1 MTPEDR
7 HLLIINPNTTVAMTE
22 KIGEAA
28 RAAAGPGTRITAIN
42 PVHGP
47 AAIQGADDGAAALPG
62 LYSLVEDVVESG
74 ERYDA
79 LIIACFDDT
88 GLWTLKEKLKIP
100 VIGIGEA
107 AYHAAALLASR
118 FSVVTTLSVSVPV
131 LEENLDRNGLK
142 RRCGKVRASE
152 VPVLELE
159 EASPGAINKI
169 RAEIEAALLEDQ
181 AGAIALGCAGM
192 ADLAHALSAEF
203 GIPVIDGVAAA
214 VRLADVVLDTG
225 GRDRFASGTP
235 GARLDAVP

>member
-1 MTPEDR
+1 MTPDGR

-42 PVHGP
+42 PKHGP

-62 LYSLVEDVVESG
+62 LYALVEEVLEG
-74 ERYDA
+74 RERYDA

-88 GLWTLKEKLKIP
+88 GLWTLKEKLRIP
-100 VIGIGEA
+100 VVGIGEA

-131 LEENLDRNGLK
+131 LEENLDRTGL
-142 RRCGKVRASE
+142 RHRCGKVRASE

-159 EASPGAINKI
+159 EASPSAVNKI
-169 RAEIEAALLEDQ
+169 RAEIEAALHEDR

-203 GIPVIDGVAAA
+203 GIPVVDGVAAA
-214 VRLADVVLDTG
+214 VRLAEVVLDMGRGDAAATG
-225 GRDRFASGTP
+225 MPD
-235 GARLDAVP
+235 ARLDAVT

>member
-42 PVHGP
+42 PVQGP

-74 ERYDA
+74 GHYDA

-88 GLWTLKEKLKIP
+88 GLWTLKEKLQIP

-225 GRDRFASGTP
+225 GRDRFGSGTP

>member
-1 MTPEDR
+1 MTPDGR
-7 HLLIINPNTTVAMTE
+7 HFLIINPNTTVAMTE

-62 LYSLVEDVVESG
+62 LFSLVEEVLGG
-74 ERYDA
+74 EGRFDA

-88 GLWTLKEKLKIP
+88 GLWTLKEKLQIP

-107 AYHAAALLASR
+107 AYHAAALLAAR

-131 LEENLDRNGLK
+131 LEENLGRNGLGH
-142 RRCGKVRASE
+142 RCGKVRAAE

-169 RAEIEAALLEDQ
+169 RAEIEAAIREDK

-203 GIPVIDGVAAA
+203 GIPVVDGVAAA
-214 VRLADVVLDTG
+214 VRLADVALDIG
-225 GRDRFASGTP
+225 GRDALESPIP
-235 GARLDAVP
+235 GARLDAVT

>member
-1 MTPEDR
+1 MTPTGR

-62 LYSLVEDVVESG
+62 LYSLVEEVLESG
-74 ERYDA
+74 EQYDA

-88 GLWTLKEKLKIP
+88 GLWTLKEKLDIP

-107 AYHAAALLASR
+107 AYHSAALLAAR

-131 LEENLDRNGLK
+131 LEDNLEKNGLLS
-142 RRCGKVRASE
+142 RCGKVRASE

-159 EASPGAINKI
+159 EASPVAVDKI
-169 RAEIEAALLEDQ
+169 RTEIGVALDEDQ

-203 GIPVIDGVAAA
+203 GIPVVDGVAAA
-214 VRLADVVLDTG
+214 VRLAEVALDI
-225 GRDRFASGTP
+225 GRHEVRETRTPDTKLDFGT
-235 GARLDAVP
+235 

>member
-1 MTPEDR
+1 MTRADR

-62 LYSLVEDVVESG
+62 LYALVEEVLGGG
-74 ERYDA
+74 ENYDA

-88 GLWTLKEKLKIP
+88 GLWTLKDRLAIP

-107 AYHAAALLASR
+107 AYHAAALLAAR

-131 LEENLDRNGLK
+131 LEENLDRNGLGH
-142 RRCGKVRASE
+142 RCGKVRASE

-159 EASPGAINKI
+159 AASPSAINKI
-169 RAEIEAALLEDQ
+169 RAEIEAALQEDQ

-192 ADLAHALSAEF
+192 ADLAHALSAAY

-214 VRLADVVLDTG
+214 VRLAHVVLDVS
-225 GRDRFASGTP
+225 GRDASGT
-235 GARLDAVP
+235 GRHDASLDAVT

>member
-1 MTPEDR
+1 
-7 HLLIINPNTTVAMTE
+7 MTE

-42 PVHGP
+42 PLHGP

-62 LYSLVEDVVESG
+62 LYSLVEEVLSG
-74 ERYDA
+74 GEKYDA

-88 GLWTLKEKLKIP
+88 GLWALKDKLAIP

-107 AYHAAALLASR
+107 AYHAAALLAAR

-131 LEENLDRNGLK
+131 LEENLEQNGLK
-142 RRCGKVRASE
+142 HRCGKVRASE
-152 VPVLELE
+152 VPVLDLE
-159 EASPGAINKI
+159 AASPSAINKI
-169 RAEIEAALLEDQ
+169 RVEIEAALQEDQ

-192 ADLAHALSAEF
+192 ADLAYALSADY

-214 VRLADVVLDTG
+214 VRLAHVVLDIG
-225 GRDRFASGTP
+225 GRDASGTGRHDVRL
-235 GARLDAVP
+235 GAVT

>member
-1 MTPEDR
+1 MTPTGR

-28 RAAAGPGTRITAIN
+28 RAAAGPSTRITAIN

-62 LYSLVEDVVESG
+62 LYSLVEEVLESG
-74 ERYDA
+74 EQYDA

-88 GLWTLKEKLKIP
+88 GLWTLKEKLDIP

-107 AYHAAALLASR
+107 AYHSAALLASR

-131 LEENLDRNGLK
+131 LEDNLEKNGLLS
-142 RRCGKVRASE
+142 RCGKVRASE

-159 EASPGAINKI
+159 EASPVAVDKI
-169 RAEIEAALLEDQ
+169 RAEIGAALEEDQ

-203 GIPVIDGVAAA
+203 GIPVVDGVAAA
-214 VRLADVVLDTG
+214 VRLADVALDIGRQDVRETG
-225 GRDRFASGTP
+225 NPDTKLDFGT
-235 GARLDAVP
+235 

>member
-1 MTPEDR
+1 MTAAGR

-28 RAAAGPGTRITAIN
+28 RAAADQGTRITAIN

-62 LYSLVEDVVESG
+62 LFSLVDEVLNG
-74 ERYDA
+74 AGQYDA

-88 GLWTLKEKLKIP
+88 GLWTLKEKLNMP

-107 AYHAAALLASR
+107 AYHTAALLASR

-131 LEENLDRNGLK
+131 LEENLDRNGL
-142 RRCGKVRASE
+142 RPRCGRVRASE

-159 EASPGAINKI
+159 EASASAIDKI
-169 RAEIEAALLEDQ
+169 RVEIEAALHEDQ

-203 GIPVIDGVAAA
+203 GIPVVDGVAAA
-214 VRLADVVLDTG
+214 VRLAEVALDIARRGVREPGT
-225 GRDRFASGTP
+225 RDTKLDFGT
-235 GARLDAVP
+235 